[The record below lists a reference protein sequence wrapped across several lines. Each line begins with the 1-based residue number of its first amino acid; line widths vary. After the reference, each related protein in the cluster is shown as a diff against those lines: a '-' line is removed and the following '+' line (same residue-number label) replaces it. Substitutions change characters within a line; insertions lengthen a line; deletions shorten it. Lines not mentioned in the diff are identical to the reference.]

1 MPLGRLLRIERY
13 CAAVGSAGDAASWR
27 DTAKLAGVSFWK
39 KTWYCMEQFRIR
51 ENMAGVRAVA
61 RKRRAAVSL
70 NSPQRKAV
78 EYGMLALG
86 SLVLAASFNLFLNP
100 NQLASGG
107 VSGLST
113 ICYHLFGFPPSV
125 VQWAFNIP
133 LFLLGLWLLDRQYS
147 VKAAVGSL
155 ILPLFVALTS
165 HLPPL
170 TDNPLLAAI
179 YGGMGVGLG
188 IGIVFRGRGSTG
200 GFSIASQILH
210 KYTGIS
216 LGASVAVFDGLVI
229 LLAGVVFHP
238 EKALYALLALFVT
251 SKTIDIVQM
260 GWNTSKVAY
269 IISEQTERL
278 REAIL
283 FDLDRGLTLLDGAG
297 GYTGDERK
305 VLMAV
310 VSQSEV
316 SKLKMLVRS
325 VDADAFIILCPAQE
339 VLGEGFRPA

>member
-1 MPLGRLLRIERY
+1 
-13 CAAVGSAGDAASWR
+13 
-27 DTAKLAGVSFWK
+27 VS
-39 KTWYCMEQFRIR
+39 
-51 ENMAGVRAVA
+51 
-61 RKRRAAVSL
+61 RKRRTGASL

-78 EYGMLALG
+78 EYGMLLVG
-86 SLVLAASFNLFLNP
+86 SFVLATSFNLFLNP

-107 VSGLST
+107 VSGLSV
-113 ICYHLFGFPPSV
+113 ILYHLFHWPPSI
-125 VQWAFNIP
+125 VQWALNIP
-133 LFLLGLWLLDRQYS
+133 LFLLGFWLLDRQYS
-147 VKAAVGSL
+147 MKAAVGS
-155 ILPLFVALTS
+155 IVLPLFVALTS
-165 HLPPL
+165 HLEPL
-170 TDNPLLAAI
+170 TDNTLLASI

-210 KYTGIS
+210 KYSGIS
-216 LGASVAVFDGLVI
+216 LGVSVAVFDGLVI
-229 LLAGVVFHP
+229 LLAGFVFTP
-238 EKALYALLALFVT
+238 EKALYALIALFVT

-269 IISEQTERL
+269 IISDETDKM

-283 FDLDRGLTLLDGAG
+283 FDLDRGVTLLDGAG

-325 VDADAFIILCPAQE
+325 VDAEAFIILCPAQE
-339 VLGEGFRPA
+339 VLGEGFRAV